1 MATGP
6 VDVGLEIS
14 ATWEPDTRELQRV
27 EGLAGLQNEFKAKTG
42 C

>member
-1 MATGP
+1 MAAGP

-14 ATWEPDTRELQRV
+14 AIWEPDTGELQRV
-27 EGLAGLQNEFKAKTG
+27 ESLAEFQNEFKAITG